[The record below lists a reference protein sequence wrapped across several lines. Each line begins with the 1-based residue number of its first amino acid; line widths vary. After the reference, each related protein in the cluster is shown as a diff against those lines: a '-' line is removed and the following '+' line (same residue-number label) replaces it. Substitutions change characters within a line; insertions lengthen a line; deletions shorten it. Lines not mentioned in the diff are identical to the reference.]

1 MANDGERIH
10 FEDHVERPGVAKLRS
25 RSEARSQRSR
35 SWGTS
40 QPPASDDEKEVGPI
54 FEDEVP
60 PTEDRDFKHRQV
72 FHGWTLAWL
81 AYQST
86 GVIYGDI
93 GTSPLYVYSS
103 TFSSPPSR
111 DDLLGALSLIIWTL
125 TLVVSVKYVLIVLRA
140 DDEGEGGTFAVYNL
154 LSRYCNIAI
163 HDPKSSNTVK
173 FERYQSTELKP
184 SNRSVRSWLETSPI
198 ARGLLKTLAVFG
210 VSLIMAD
217 GVLTPA
223 QSVLGAIQGLEVVK
237 PDISTGTIIG
247 VSCAILIV
255 LFAVQPLGIHRIA
268 SVFAPIVIIWLA
280 FNLSFGIYN
289 LAMYDAGV
297 LKAFSP
303 YFAGLWFVRN
313 KTEGWKNL
321 GGILLAFTGVEA
333 LFAALVVWRLN
344 PLLVFAVWLPF
355 VTFDGL
361 YLTAALTKVPDGA
374 WFTLLL
380 AVILASI
387 FILWRYGKES
397 QWSAEGKNRYRL
409 DYLVVTDDDSKPYL
423 NESFGGGELSTIKGL
438 GIFFDKAGDLV
449 PSVYE
454 HFLQKFQAHPEIVV
468 FLHMRALS
476 VPHVS
481 PDERFSVTG
490 TSLGNC
496 YRLMIRHGYNDHV
509 VTPDLGR
516 LVYQELRKAVIQAGA
531 RLRSSSLSYHHT
543 LVAKDTASEGIT
555 ETNGATSSSS
565 DVVQSAAGPVTQAA
579 VDAQIGRHLAALD
592 AAFATQVVYM
602 LGKEQL
608 RITPSKNIFGRAL
621 LGTFL
626 FIRENTR
633 AKVASLKVP
642 IDKLVEVGF
651 VKEI

>member
-1 MANDGERIH
+1 MI
-10 FEDHVERPGVAKLRS
+10 
-25 RSEARSQRSR
+25 
-35 SWGTS
+35 
-40 QPPASDDEKEVGPI
+40 
-54 FEDEVP
+54 
-60 PTEDRDFKHRQV
+60 
-72 FHGWTLAWL
+72 
-81 AYQST
+81 
-86 GVIYGDI
+86 
-93 GTSPLYVYSS
+93 
-103 TFSSPPSR
+103 
-111 DDLLGALSLIIWTL
+111 
-125 TLVVSVKYVLIVLRA
+125 TLV
-140 DDEGEGGTFAVYNL
+140 
-154 LSRYCNIAI
+154 
-163 HDPKSSNTVK
+163 
-173 FERYQSTELKP
+173 
-184 SNRSVRSWLETSPI
+184 
-198 ARGLLKTLAVFG
+198 
-210 VSLIMAD
+210 
-217 GVLTPA
+217 
-223 QSVLGAIQGLEVVK
+223 
-237 PDISTGTIIG
+237 
-247 VSCAILIV
+247 
-255 LFAVQPLGIHRIA
+255 
-268 SVFAPIVIIWLA
+268 
-280 FNLSFGIYN
+280 
-289 LAMYDAGV
+289 
-297 LKAFSP
+297 
-303 YFAGLWFVRN
+303 
-313 KTEGWKNL
+313 
-321 GGILLAFTGVEA
+321 
-333 LFAALVVWRLN
+333 ALVVWRLN
-344 PLLVFAVWLPF
+344 PLLVFVVWLPF

-361 YLTAALTKVPDGA
+361 YLTAALTKVPNGA

-409 DYLVVTDDDSKPYL
+409 DYLVVTDDDGKPYL
-423 NESFGGGELSTIKGL
+423 NETFGGGELSTIKGL

-481 PDERFSVTG
+481 PDDRFSVTG
-490 TSLGNC
+490 TSMGNC

-531 RLRSSSLSYHHT
+531 RLGSSSSPKCHN
-543 LVAKDTASEGIT
+543 LVAKDAASEDAT
-555 ETNGATSSSS
+555 EINGMTSSSS
-565 DVVQSAAGPVTQAA
+565 DVIQSAVGPLTQAA
-579 VDAQIGRHLAALD
+579 VDAQIARRLAALD

-608 RITPSKNIFGRAL
+608 RITPSNNILKRTL